1 MGLKFMEYCA
11 KQLLSNFLL
20 AAFLMV
26 FCGGIARAQDSVMPK
41 APENSQSAAKPGDDY
56 TVGPGDVLSVNVIDA
71 PEFGGKFRVSD
82 TGVINIPGVPNPVHA
97 EGQTSIELS
106 RTIQRALVDAKQLR
120 NPKVTVFVEEYRG
133 RTITILGAVSKPSVY
148 PLQKRMRVIEALS
161 MAGGVLPGA
170 GDTVTLVRGPASA
183 EATGT
188 PEGSVEIIPAGRLLK
203 GEDLKTNV
211 EVRNGDVLN
220 VSAAQVVYVVGAVV
234 KPGGYVMADPSTG
247 VSVVQAVALAQGFTP
262 TASTKHAIIV
272 RQSTSDSAR
281 KEIPVD
287 LGQMQRGKLT
297 DMVLAPN
304 DILFVPQSGTKITLQ
319 YLSQAAM
326 AAVTGVAYYGLGYR
340 VATNP

>member
-1 MGLKFMEYCA
+1 MA
-11 KQLLSNFLL
+11 HP
-20 AAFLMV
+20 
-26 FCGGIARAQDSVMPK
+26 QDPVPAK
-41 APENSQSAAKPGDDY
+41 APENSQPGARPGDDY
-56 TVGPGDVLSVNVIDA
+56 AVGPGDVLSVNVIDA

-82 TGVINIPGVPNPVHA
+82 TGMINIPGVPGPVHA

-106 RTIQRALVDAKQLR
+106 RSIQQALVDAKQLR

-133 RTITILGAVSKPSVY
+133 RTITVLGAVSKPSVY
-148 PLQKRMRVIEALS
+148 PLQKHMRVIEALS

-188 PEGSVEIIPAGRLLK
+188 PEGSVQIIPAGRLLK
-203 GEDLKTNV
+203 GEDLTANV

-247 VSVVQAVALAQGFTP
+247 VSVVQAIALAQGFTP
-262 TASTKHAIIV
+262 IASTKHAIIV
-272 RQSTSDSAR
+272 RQSTSDNAR
-281 KEIPVD
+281 KQIPVD

-297 DMVLAPN
+297 DVVLAPN

-319 YLSQAAM
+319 YLSEAAM
-326 AAVTGVAYYGLGYR
+326 AAVTGIAYYGLGYR
-340 VATNP
+340 VATHP

>member
-1 MGLKFMEYCA
+1 MKNSARQFIR
-11 KQLLSNFLL
+11 KTLLSGVL
-20 AAFLMV
+20 AVLCSAS
-26 FCGGIARAQDSVMPK
+26 IWAQDLALPK
-41 APENSQSAAKPGDDY
+41 APANAQPAANAVDDY
-56 TVGPGDVLSVNVIDA
+56 TVGPSDVLSVNVIDA

-82 TGVINIPGVPNPVHA
+82 TGMINIPGVPDPVHA
-97 EGQTSIELS
+97 EGQTTIELS
-106 RTIQRALVDAKQLR
+106 RTIQQALVDAKQLR

-133 RTITILGAVSKPSVY
+133 RTVTILGAVSKPSVY

-161 MAGGVLPGA
+161 LAGGVLPGA
-170 GDTVTLVRGPASA
+170 GDTLTLVRGPASA

-188 PEGSVEIIPAGRLLK
+188 PEGSVQIISAGRLLK
-203 GEDLKTNV
+203 GEDLSANV

-220 VSAAQVVYVVGAVV
+220 VSAAQIVYVVGAVV
-234 KPGGYVMADPSTG
+234 KPGGFVMADPATG

-262 TASTKHAIIV
+262 TASTKNAIIV
-272 RQSTSDSAR
+272 RQSTSDQAR
-281 KEIPVD
+281 TEIPVN
-287 LGQMQRGKLT
+287 LGEMQRGKLT
-297 DMVLAPN
+297 DVVLAPN